1 MKVMSKSWVIGFTEV
16 QGSFYLEIIES
27 QVLKHIFEIS
37 QKLDDIVLKAILKIL
52 RVNFYKNN
60 TNYTVFVIDSKD
72 IQYIVKYFHKQ
83 LKGMKSL
90 EYRIWAR
97 SFSAIDKKDFEY
109 LTKIQNLMRN
119 IRSIRLDKNRLR
131 INLSAYL

>member
-52 RVNFYKNN
+52 RVNFYINN

-97 SFSAIDKKDFEY
+97 SFSKENKDFEY

-119 IRSIRLDKNRLR
+119 IRSIRLDKNFKLR
-131 INLSAYL
+131 CF

>member
-97 SFSAIDKKDFEY
+97 SFNKQYKNYEY
-109 LTKIQNLMRN
+109 MFKIKNLMQN
-119 IRSIRLDKNRLR
+119 IRSIRLDKNFKVKCM
-131 INLSAYL
+131 

>member
-52 RVNFYKNN
+52 RVNFYINN

-97 SFSAIDKKDFEY
+97 SFTKKK
-109 LTKIQNLMRN
+109 KILY
-119 IRSIRLDKNRLR
+119 I
-131 INLSAYL
+131 